1 MYGGQSYG
9 DTSSL
14 QATVKSLEQAIV
26 RQEGK
31 HAIEIQRFES
41 ELSELRRLVGELE
54 EQNKSSDGVGQVDSS
69 DHFTKR
75 VEWKISNYSEE
86 VERGSQKG
94 RQFWSP
100 KFRAAGMDEVRLEF
114 YPKGREKSSN
124 GFCSLFLWCP
134 SGVTIKYQLWVGNY
148 LRAPDQDEYQGQIG
162 HGHSNFCP
170 VEPEIDRADDSITVG
185 VDFLEV
191 IQKHEISDKGLT
203 LISWP
208 LQRMVAKEAEV
219 LQNRSVDT
227 VVWKINKISE
237 HLRNYPRGASLCS
250 RTFSAAGIGDILLEF
265 YPNGSQITKKDG
277 FCSFYLRCP
286 DGVSVIVTLF
296 VGSVKK
302 GPIKTTFDTTSGK
315 GLPDFCLVQDE
326 IKREDDS
333 LEVGIEIQHRPS
345 KTLTL
350 TT

>member
-1 MYGGQSYG
+1 MAES
-9 DTSSL
+9 
-14 QATVKSLEQAIV
+14 QAIFEAFEQRLV
-26 RQEGK
+26 QQERK
-31 HAIEIQRFES
+31 HVVEVQRFNA
-41 ELSELRRLVGELE
+41 ELQELRRLCGELE
-54 EQNKSSDGVGQVDSS
+54 EQNRSLDGVGRLDSS

-75 VEWKISNYSEE
+75 VEWTINKFSAEAKAC
-86 VERGSQKG
+86 QKG
-94 RQFWSP
+94 QPIWSP
-100 KFRAAGMDEVRLEF
+100 KFRAAGIDGVRLEF
-114 YPKGREKSSN
+114 LPKGREKSFD

-134 SGVTIKYQLWVGNY
+134 SGVSIKYQLWVGNY
-148 LRAPDQDEYQGQIG
+148 LRAPDQDEYLGEIG

-170 VEPEIDRADDSITVG
+170 VEPEVDRDSDSLKVG

-191 IQKHEISDKGLT
+191 IRRHELEDKGLT

-219 LQNRSVDT
+219 LENRGVSQ

-237 HLRNYPRGASLCS
+237 HLKHYPRGASLCS
-250 RTFSAAGIGDILLEF
+250 KTFTAAGISEILLEF

-296 VGSVKK
+296 VGKVRK
-302 GPIKTTFDTTSGK
+302 GPIKTTFDSTSGK
-315 GLPDFCLVQDE
+315 GLPDFCLVEDE
-326 IKREDDS
+326 INRADDS
-333 LEVGIEIQHRPS
+333 LEVGIELQNRAS

-350 TT
+350 VT